1 MKTQIK
7 RFSKSTLAIV
17 LTICMLLSCVMVA
30 TNAAIVADSGAV
42 AAKADSESVGG
53 QSNFNWYGNVF
64 FRVPDGWDLSTNSNV
79 YCVITR
85 FADDS
90 SKSGNDLY
98 KNVWKMN
105 VVGTTDNSRLYHA
118 YISANHSNWGQSEYL
133 AFAAHNSTLS
143 DGSNWKLS
151 TANCRTATYDYGVNN
166 SGSYMFS
173 PSNAANNTA
182 TNNNTISGEYNG
194 TGRNVIK
201 KDQTFNVKTDDAAD
215 ATGGSM
221 GATCYYADGSNYSGS
236 SAINSSPITVDTGDT
251 GASETYSGAVQGT
264 LVTLTAT
271 PNAGCSFTG
280 FYDSSDNLLSSTSP
294 YTYYVLG
301 DVLNPVTAKFTTSQH
316 TVTATLADSTI
327 STWSDDTTADKTVS
341 GSGAITLPIV
351 KSVGDHKF
359 VNWTTSSS
367 GATITNADKNDGTAT
382 VTVDN
387 DNAVVTANFADS
399 TIFMRYSTTPSNATS
414 FVDVAID
421 TTEAVT
427 LRYTT
432 AQSTFGYLFYDKNGQ
447 TSEANYLWFKS
458 NGDEHLPHNY
468 PNGSLNTSSS
478 QSYYVR
484 TDAYYAGKGSNPSV
498 GSDLSIS
505 LPAGVYQVRYVA
517 KYTETTGGNTL
528 EYNFWKSAD
537 IENEY
542 YVAGMYEDGTANFFG
557 TAWDP
562 GLAANKMTSS
572 GTNTYTK
579 RFTSNIA
586 GGTIVFKVVVNG
598 DWDEGS
604 YPSSGNQSQVIY
616 SNSTWVQFDFN
627 SSTGAITVTQDGSS
641 ETATGWLYSGTAP
654 ASRTVVDPTDGM
666 DALSNHTSHDAF
678 RFMYGTTDTG
688 LNTALTPTLYYGGNN
703 SNAYWAELTDAMSG
717 KSQFYFGLCNY
728 SNKGNLVGN
737 NSEEI
742 NDATPN
748 DGDDVKIKDTSGN
761 TLFKIQKK
769 QNNDVSS
776 SAKYVLIYGVDWT
789 KVSAIGVKAWDN
801 SKSTESNNSHSGKVD
816 YQIYYKG
823 ISGSDDDDDDEVTLV
838 DIYAKNGEL
847 RDSTF
852 NRFTNLANTDI
863 VGFSYT
869 ASNGTT
875 YTSVSDYNTA
885 MDTDIELNNEV
896 SGYNSTYVTMT
907 NVPVGAK
914 ITLRT
919 YLSGDS
925 STTGSF
931 NSTAFKNTHYL
942 KAYSFNGMTYKVH
955 TASELTTPGTNN
967 YNYFS
972 GEGYYEEEWTVRAVN
987 LTGTKSNKTIE
998 ITPIYYMID
1007 STNTKTFYIDGYD
1020 GTVKNAWGNL
1030 LSVYPYY
1037 EGKYNSANA
1046 FGGYPGQPMLFW
1058 GGKYQMEVPLTVD
1071 GTANGAQVKGLTL
1084 HNSYWDLLHR
1094 TLDTVCNNRNH
1105 AQTYDYD
1112 DFYKL
1117 NKEKNPDSIIFDFK
1131 YRTTSDNYGDGYQ
1144 YTKYDF
1150 ADGTTK
1156 GASDYTSANGVELV
1170 TDYYGRQ
1177 VDAFGTLISSSNQSD
1192 WDTTKA
1198 QDKELLFVS
1207 TGYKDTYVGEYA
1219 TIWAVYAPQSSIPS
1233 GSGDSAGSFIGYI
1246 SSSMLYLNNIGRVS
1260 QYTDGTNTNNG
1271 RMSWASFISTYNKLK
1286 NYYTGVP
1293 ALISYEKEI
1302 WNDSKDKAN
1311 RSDGKWY
1318 YSFNTDKIEA
1328 NIIIQYGSYSL
1339 LGQDVSDTTGWTT
1352 DDFSTT
1358 VTGTGG
1364 EYNVGNV
1371 TGCSAYFTNT
1381 SPYLVGKVE
1390 SGEQFAD
1397 NSSYFNFKAVP
1408 SGNYQFAG
1416 WVRYSGGKYYEIT
1429 DQTEGQSN
1437 MSANDTYIARFVAA
1451 KSGTLVASHN
1461 IVQNATYTGT
1471 GTATIQAVVK
1481 NGDTTVATLSSS
1493 DGSDIDLS
1501 SYIKSANSAYTID
1514 ITMTTTP
1521 TSGSDSR
1528 VAAFTSS
1535 SANYPGTTTSTL
1547 PSSSAVTF
1555 TVAQFT
1561 VQSILDSGVK
1571 ALRYISYLD
1580 KTVYTYQY
1588 EITYN
1593 YTSRFWGAQS
1603 YKVTGTFANE
1613 TIALANMDGTKNS
1626 AKLTT
1631 AFIQNQTPYEKNF
1644 RQTINWNYTTSAV
1657 GNAAAMVNNTAT
1669 AVSGAENTYKLTAT
1683 VFSANVVDDTVTAEF
1698 ILPYKYGNQE
1708 SGYTSAGVDVYTAA
1722 DGNKVD
1728 GTSEIVFDESYESVQ
1743 ITKQVAHLFTY
1754 DNTSV
1759 TGSDSVRPSDVHLVE
1774 AAPYV
1779 IKGATN
1785 HTHKETVSRYFSGSH
1800 TVDGTTYAYF
1810 TVNNINYY
1818 YGSKPDSDTTGV
1830 VLTASDTATLN
1841 GTTYTYAVKSGDT
1854 VYSFSDTTAAG
1865 NGQYRYYYLTDVVD
1879 GVVQNTG
1886 TKWYFTRWDIYD
1898 SDGDYVAS
1906 SYHPRFNFSGY
1917 ENYVVKPVYE
1927 SATDTTSS
1935 NTDTSATITYL
1946 GDSRNQ
1952 WNNGGSGNYAS
1963 VTGKTDLTAADKL
1976 FADFAIAYNYNGQQI
1991 QTIESS
1997 DHEIK
2002 IGMVIEQ
2009 VCAVDSGITDN
2020 TYYANLYKD
2029 DFNASAIKS
2038 ALENNTSLKTAT
2050 GHTTINSKIGA
2061 NVSGWGTQF
2070 GAEYTSPLGYSSVI
2084 DNFNRL
2090 QWFYTFNSSI
2100 NGADRT
2106 DDDYVYR
2113 ASAYIIVDGTATV
2126 SSTPVYFNL
2135 YTTAKR

>member
-1 MKTQIK
+1 MKSKIK
-7 RFSKSTLAIV
+7 RHSRSVLAVILTLSMLV
-17 LTICMLLSCVMVA
+17 SCMMVGIIA
-30 TNAAIVADSGAV
+30 TDAAKTTEERVGAV
-42 AAKADSESVGG
+42 DNSESVGAG
-53 QSNFNWYGNVF
+53 TNWSGNAF
-64 FRVPDGWDLSTNSNV
+64 FRAPDGWDLSTNSV
-79 YCVITR
+79 VQ
-85 FADDS
+85 AWAVQS
-90 SKSGNDLY
+90 SSANSGTKYRYLLGT
-98 KNVWKMN
+98 MN
-105 VVGTTDNSRLYHA
+105 IVGTASNSRLYFA
-118 YISANHSNWGQSEYL
+118 YFSANHSNWGNSEYL
-133 AFAAHNSTLS
+133 AFTANSSALDTAHNYIS
-143 DGSNWKLS
+143 DAACY
-151 TANCRTATYDYGVNN
+151 TAPLNYGVINA
-166 SGSYMFS
+166 SGAYMFS
-173 PSNAANNTA
+173 PSNAASNTA
-182 TNNNTISGEYNG
+182 ANNNTISGEYNG
-194 TGRNVIK
+194 TERNVIK

-221 GATCYYADGSNYSGS
+221 GATCYYADGNDYSGS
-236 SAINSSPITVDTGDT
+236 SAINSSSITVDTGDT
-251 GASETYSGAVQGT
+251 GASETFSGAVQGT
-264 LVTLTAT
+264 LVTLTAS
-271 PNAGCSFTG
+271 PKEGCSFTG

-316 TVTATLADSTI
+316 T
-327 STWSDDTTADKTVS
+327 
-341 GSGAITLPIV
+341 
-351 KSVGDHKF
+351 
-359 VNWTTSSS
+359 
-367 GATITNADKNDGTAT
+367 
-382 VTVDN
+382 
-387 DNAVVTANFADS
+387 
-399 TIFMRYSTTPSNATS
+399 
-414 FVDVAID
+414 
-421 TTEAVT
+421 
-427 LRYTT
+427 
-432 AQSTFGYLFYDKNGQ
+432 
-447 TSEANYLWFKS
+447 
-458 NGDEHLPHNY
+458 
-468 PNGSLNTSSS
+468 
-478 QSYYVR
+478 
-484 TDAYYAGKGSNPSV
+484 
-498 GSDLSIS
+498 
-505 LPAGVYQVRYVA
+505 
-517 KYTETTGGNTL
+517 
-528 EYNFWKSAD
+528 
-537 IENEY
+537 EY

-562 GLAANKMTSS
+562 GLAANKMTSN
-572 GTNTYTK
+572 GNGTYTK

-604 YPSSGNQSQVIY
+604 YPSSGNQTQVIY

-641 ETATGWLYSGTAP
+641 GTATGWLYSGTAP
-654 ASRTVVDPTDGM
+654 ASRTVVDPTNGM
-666 DALSNHTSHDAF
+666 DELSNHTSHNAF
-678 RFMYGTTDTG
+678 RFIYGTTDTG
-688 LNTALTPTLYYGGNN
+688 LNTALTPTLYYGGTS

-717 KSQFYFGLCNY
+717 KNKFFFGLCNN

-742 NDATPN
+742 NDAAQD
-748 DGDDVKIKDTSGN
+748 DGTDVKIKDTNGN
-761 TLFKIQKK
+761 TLFKIQRK

-776 SAKYVLIYGVDWT
+776 RAKYVLIYDVDWR

-801 SKSTESNNSHSGKVD
+801 SQSTNSSNSHSGKVD

-823 ISGSDDDDDDEVTLV
+823 KSGSDDDDDEVTLV

-875 YTSVSDYNTA
+875 YNSVSGYNAA
-885 MDTDIELNNEV
+885 MDTDIVLNNNV
-896 SGYNSTYVTMT
+896 LGYNSSYVTMT

-955 TASELTTPGTNN
+955 TASELTTPGTAT
-967 YNYFS
+967 YFS

-1037 EGKYNSANA
+1037 EGKSTSANA

-1071 GTANGAQVKGLTL
+1071 GTSSGAQVKGLTL

-1131 YRTTSDNYGDGYQ
+1131 YRTTSDNYGDGYG
-1144 YTKYDF
+1144 YTNYYF
-1150 ADGTTK
+1150 AGSAAK
-1156 GASDYTSANGVELV
+1156 GASDFTSANGVELV

-1192 WDTTKA
+1192 WNDTKV

-1219 TIWAVYAPQSSIPS
+1219 TIWAVYAPQSDIPS

-1246 SSSMLYLNNIGRVS
+1246 SSSMLYLNNIGRVN
-1260 QYTDGTNTNNG
+1260 QYTDGTNTNKG

-1286 NYYTGVP
+1286 SYYTGVP

-1302 WNDSKDKAN
+1302 WNNSKDKAN

-1381 SPYLVGKVE
+1381 SPYLVGKVR

-1397 NSSYFNFKAVP
+1397 NSSHFNFKAVP

-1481 NGDTTVATLSSS
+1481 NGTETVATLSSS

-1501 SYIKSANSAYTID
+1501 AYIKSANSAYTID

-1613 TIALANMDGTKNS
+1613 TIALANMDGTKGS

-1657 GNAAAMVNNTAT
+1657 GNAEAMENNTAT
-1669 AVSGAENTYKLTAT
+1669 AVSSAENTYKLTAT
-1683 VFSANVVDDTVTAEF
+1683 VYSANVVDDTVTAEF

-1722 DGNKVD
+1722 DGNKVE

-1754 DNTSV
+1754 DDTSV

-1779 IKGATN
+1779 FKGATN
-1785 HTHKETVSRYFSGSH
+1785 HTHKETVGRYFSGSH
-1800 TVDGTTYAYF
+1800 TVDDKTYAYF
-1810 TVNNINYY
+1810 TVDNINYY

-1830 VLTASDTATLN
+1830 VLTDSDTATLN
-1841 GTTYTYAVKSGDT
+1841 GATYTYAKKSGDT
-1854 VYSFSDTTAAG
+1854 VYSFDDTTAAG
-1865 NGQYRYYYLTDVVD
+1865 NGQYKYYYLTDVVD

-1886 TKWYFTRWDIYD
+1886 TRWYFTRWDIYD

-1906 SYHPRFNFSGY
+1906 SYNPRFNFSGY

-1927 SATDTTSS
+1927 SETDTTSS

-2029 DFNASAIKS
+2029 NFNASAIKS

-2090 QWFYTFNSSI
+2090 QWVYTFNSSI
-2100 NGADRT
+2100 NGVDKT

>member
-7 RFSKSTLAIV
+7 RFSKSTLAVI
-17 LTICMLLSCVMVA
+17 LTICLLFSCMTVGIIA
-30 TNAAIVADSGAV
+30 TDAAKTTEERVGAV
-42 AAKADSESVGG
+42 DNSESVGAITTDPTG
-53 QSNFNWYGNVF
+53 YGFRGDNNSWGYTAFTRYRNTQLGYYYASSNGDFKITNTNT
-64 FRVPDGWDLSTNSNV
+64 WDNDKTFSKKNTTLSTDRSSATQLVNGNDSN
-79 YCVITR
+79 
-85 FADDS
+85 
-90 SKSGNDLY
+90 SGNITD
-98 KNVWKMN
+98 
-105 VVGTTDNSRLYHA
+105 GTT
-118 YISANHSNWGQSEYL
+118 SAHYVC
-133 AFAAHNSTLS
+133 F
-143 DGSNWKLS
+143 
-151 TANCRTATYDYGVNN
+151 VN
-166 SGSYMFS
+166 SGSDGKKTTYS
-173 PSNAANNTA
+173 ATTIPTSDESTIYIRNT
-182 TNNNTISGEYNG
+182 
-194 TGRNVIK
+194 
-201 KDQTFNVKTDDAAD
+201 AD
-215 ATGGSM
+215 ATDIRLYIYNPELYVWEDSPYILQNGVVQTGGEN
-221 GATCYYADGSNYSGS
+221 GWTVTELVETGGTVVYKVEGVYNAGNIIVRYGSNQSG
-236 SAINSSPITVDTGDT
+236 DM
-251 GASETYSGAVQGT
+251 
-264 LVTLTAT
+264 TLTADASYDTASDDTRNTSYT
-271 PNAGCSFTG
+271 PPT
-280 FYDSSDNLLSSTSP
+280 LSS
-294 YTYYVLG
+294 
-301 DVLNPVTAKFTTSQH
+301 H
-316 TVTATLADSTI
+316 TVTAALADSTI
-327 STWSDDTTADKTVS
+327 STWSDDTTANKTVS

-351 KSVGDHKF
+351 KSVGNHKF

-399 TIFMRYSTTPSNATS
+399 TTFMRYSTNPSDATS

-421 TTEAVT
+421 TTEGAT

-432 AQSTFGYLFYDKNGQ
+432 AQPTFGYLFYDTNGAS
-447 TSEANYLWFKS
+447 TESGYMWFKQS
-458 NGDEHLPHNY
+458 TNGDYAEPAHN
-468 PNGSLNTSSS
+468 NI
-478 QSYYVR
+478 
-484 TDAYYAGKGSNPSV
+484 TDSTQFYAKTEVGNNYGKRNF
-498 GSDLSIS
+498 SIS
-505 LPAGVYQVRYVA
+505 IDAGVWKVRKVGIYDDTGIA
-517 KYTETTGGNTL
+517 TGLYTLG
-528 EYNFWKSAD
+528 YNFWKDSD
-537 IENEY
+537 VETEY

-562 GLAANKMTSS
+562 GLAANKMTSN
-572 GTNTYTK
+572 GNGTYTK

-604 YPSSGNQSQVIY
+604 YPSSGNQTQVIY

-641 ETATGWLYSGTAP
+641 GTATGWLYSGTAP
-654 ASRTVVDPTDGM
+654 ASRTVVDPTSGM
-666 DALSNHTSHDAF
+666 DALSNHSSHNAF
-678 RFMYGTTDTG
+678 RFMYGTDDKNLTTD
-688 LNTALTPTLYYGGNN
+688 LTPTLYYDGT
-703 SNAYWAELTDAMSG
+703 SSKAYWAELTDAMSG
-717 KSQFYFGLCNY
+717 KSQFFFGLCNY

-742 NDATPN
+742 NDATPS
-748 DGDDVKIKDTSGN
+748 DGTDVTIEDTSGN
-761 TLFKIQKK
+761 TLFKIQRK

-776 SAKYVLIYGVDWT
+776 SARYVLIYDVDWT

-801 SKSTESNNSHSGKVD
+801 SQSTNSNNSHSGKVN

-823 ISGSDDDDDDEVTLV
+823 ISGSDDDDDEVKLV

-875 YTSVSDYNTA
+875 YTSVSDYNGA
-885 MDTDIELNNEV
+885 MDTDIALNNNV
-896 SGYNSTYVTMT
+896 SGYNSSYVTMT

-942 KAYSFNGMTYKVH
+942 KAYSFNGTTYKVH
-955 TASELTTPGTNN
+955 TASELTTPGTST
-967 YNYFS
+967 YFS

-1037 EGKYNSANA
+1037 EGKSNSANA

-1071 GTANGAQVKGLTL
+1071 GTSSGAQVKGLTL

-1131 YRTTSDNYGDGYQ
+1131 YRTTSDNYGDGDG
-1144 YTKYDF
+1144 YTNYTF
-1150 ADGTTK
+1150 ADGTT
-1156 GASDYTSANGVELV
+1156 GAASTYNGSSYNGVELV

-1192 WDTTKA
+1192 WDDTEV

-1219 TIWAVYAPQSSIPS
+1219 TIWAVYAPQSDIPS

-1246 SSSMLYLNNIGRVS
+1246 SSSMLYLNNIGRVN

-1286 NYYTGVP
+1286 SYYTGVP
-1293 ALISYEKEI
+1293 ALISYEREI
-1302 WNDSKDKAN
+1302 WNNSKDKAN

-1481 NGDTTVATLSSS
+1481 NGATTVATLSSS

-1683 VFSANVVDDTVTAEF
+1683 VYSANVVDDTVTAEF

-1785 HTHKETVSRYFSGSH
+1785 HTHKETVGRYFSGSH

-1818 YGSKPDSDTTGV
+1818 YGSKPDSDATGV

-1917 ENYVVKPVYE
+1917 ENYVVKPVYASE
-1927 SATDTTSS
+1927 TDTTSS

-2009 VCAVDSGITDN
+2009 VCAVDPGITDN

-2061 NVSGWGTQF
+2061 NVSDWGTQF
-2070 GAEYTSPLGYSSVI
+2070 GADYTSPLGYPSVI

-2100 NGADRT
+2100 NGVDKT

>member
-1 MKTQIK
+1 MKSKIK
-7 RFSKSTLAIV
+7 RHSRSVLAVILTLSMLV
-17 LTICMLLSCVMVA
+17 SCMMVGIIA
-30 TNAAIVADSGAV
+30 TDAAKTTEERVGAV
-42 AAKADSESVGG
+42 DNSESVGAG
-53 QSNFNWYGNVF
+53 TNWSGNAF
-64 FRVPDGWDLSTNSNV
+64 FRAPDGWDLSTNSV
-79 YCVITR
+79 VQ
-85 FADDS
+85 AWAVQS
-90 SKSGNDLY
+90 STANSGTKYRYLLGT
-98 KNVWKMN
+98 MN
-105 VVGTTDNSRLYHA
+105 IVGTASNSRLYFA
-118 YISANHSNWGQSEYL
+118 NFSANHSNWGNSEYL
-133 AFAAHNSTLS
+133 AF
-143 DGSNWKLS
+143 
-151 TANCRTATYDYGVNN
+151 TANSSALDTANNYISDAACYTAPLNYGVTNA
-166 SGSYMFS
+166 SGAYMFS

-182 TNNNTISGEYNG
+182 VNNNTISGEYNG
-194 TGRNVIK
+194 NKRDVIK
-201 KDQTFNVKTDDAAD
+201 KDQTFNVKTDDVAD
-215 ATGGSM
+215 AAGGSM
-221 GATCYYADGSNYSGS
+221 GATCYYASGDDYSGS
-236 SAINSSPITVDTGDT
+236 SAINSSSITVDTGDT
-251 GASETYSGAVQGT
+251 GASDTYSGAVQGT

-301 DVLNPVTAKFTTSQH
+301 DDLNPVTAKFTT
-316 TVTATLADSTI
+316 
-327 STWSDDTTADKTVS
+327 
-341 GSGAITLPIV
+341 
-351 KSVGDHKF
+351 
-359 VNWTTSSS
+359 
-367 GATITNADKNDGTAT
+367 
-382 VTVDN
+382 
-387 DNAVVTANFADS
+387 
-399 TIFMRYSTTPSNATS
+399 
-414 FVDVAID
+414 
-421 TTEAVT
+421 
-427 LRYTT
+427 
-432 AQSTFGYLFYDKNGQ
+432 GQ
-447 TSEANYLWFKS
+447 
-458 NGDEHLPHNY
+458 
-468 PNGSLNTSSS
+468 NT
-478 QSYYVR
+478 
-484 TDAYYAGKGSNPSV
+484 
-498 GSDLSIS
+498 
-505 LPAGVYQVRYVA
+505 
-517 KYTETTGGNTL
+517 
-528 EYNFWKSAD
+528 
-537 IENEY
+537 EY

-562 GLAANKMTSS
+562 DLSANKMTSN
-572 GTNTYTK
+572 GDGTYTK

-586 GGTIVFKVVVNG
+586 GGTIMFKVVVNG

-604 YPSSGNQSQVIY
+604 YPSSGNQTQVIY

-641 ETATGWLYSGTAP
+641 GTATGWLYSGTAP
-654 ASRTVVDPTDGM
+654 ASRTVVDPTSGM

-678 RFMYGTTDTG
+678 RFMYGTDDKNLT
-688 LNTALTPTLYYGGNN
+688 TALTPTLYYGGNS

-728 SNKGNLVGN
+728 SNKGNLVGD

-742 NDATPN
+742 NDATPS
-748 DGDDVKIKDTSGN
+748 DGTDVTIKDTSGN
-761 TLFKIQKK
+761 TLFKIQRK
-769 QNNDVSS
+769 QNNDVSG
-776 SAKYVLIYGVDWT
+776 SAKYVLIYDVDWT

-801 SKSTESNNSHSGKVD
+801 SQSTDSYNSHSGKVN

-823 ISGSDDDDDDEVTLV
+823 KSGSDDDDDEVTLV

-869 ASNGTT
+869 ASNGTP
-875 YTSVSDYNTA
+875 YNSVSDYNAA
-885 MDTDIELNNEV
+885 MDTDIALNNNV
-896 SGYNSTYVTMT
+896 SGYNSSYVTMT

-955 TASELTTPGTNN
+955 TASELTTPGTST
-967 YNYFS
+967 YFS

-1037 EGKYNSANA
+1037 EGKSNSANA

-1071 GTANGAQVKGLTL
+1071 GTSSGAQVKGLTL

-1131 YRTTSDNYGDGYQ
+1131 YRTTSDNYGDGYG
-1144 YTKYDF
+1144 YTNYSF
-1150 ADGTTK
+1150 AGSAAK
-1156 GASDYTSANGVELV
+1156 GASDFTSANGVELV

-1192 WDTTKA
+1192 WNDTEV

-1219 TIWAVYAPQSSIPS
+1219 TIWAVYAPQSDIPS

-1246 SSSMLYLNNIGRVS
+1246 SSSMLYLNNIGRVN

-1286 NYYTGVP
+1286 SYYTGVP

-1501 SYIKSANSAYTID
+1501 SYIKSANSAYTIG

-1528 VAAFTSS
+1528 VAAFMSS
-1535 SANYPGTTTSTL
+1535 SANYPGTTSSTL

-1593 YTSRFWGAQS
+1593 YTSRFWDAQS

-1613 TIALANMDGTKNS
+1613 TIALANMDGTKGS

-1683 VFSANVVDDTVTAEF
+1683 VYSANVVDDTVTAEF

-1743 ITKQVAHLFTY
+1743 ITEQVAHLFTY
-1754 DNTSV
+1754 DDSSV

-1785 HTHKETVSRYFSGSH
+1785 HTHNETVGRYFSGSH
-1800 TVDGTTYAYF
+1800 TVDDITYAYF

-1841 GTTYTYAVKSGDT
+1841 GTTYTYAKKSGET
-1854 VYSFSDTTAAG
+1854 VYSFDDATAAG

-1879 GVVQNTG
+1879 GIVQNTG

-1906 SYHPRFNFSGY
+1906 SYNPRFNFSGY

-1963 VTGKTDLTAADKL
+1963 VTGKNDLTAADKL

-1991 QTIESS
+1991 QTIDSS
-1997 DHEIK
+1997 NHEIK

-2020 TYYANLYKD
+2020 TYYANLHKD
-2029 DFNASAIKS
+2029 DFKASAIES
-2038 ALENNTSLKTAT
+2038 ALKNNTSLKNAT

-2070 GAEYTSPLGYSSVI
+2070 GAEYTSPLGYQSVI

-2090 QWFYTFNSSI
+2090 HWFYTFNSSI
-2100 NGADRT
+2100 NGDDRT